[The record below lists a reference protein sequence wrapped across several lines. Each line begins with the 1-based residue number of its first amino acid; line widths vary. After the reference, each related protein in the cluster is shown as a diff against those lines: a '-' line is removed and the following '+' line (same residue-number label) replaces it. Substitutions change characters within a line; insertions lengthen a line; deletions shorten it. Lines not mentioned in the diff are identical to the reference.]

1 MENPDLPKNCCSTLS
16 RAHMCCASVLVCA
29 MCVCLCC
36 VCLSGQNWLQAD
48 TCVVCVCNR
57 GLGQYCHS
65 TGTVLG
71 QYWHSTGPVL
81 AQYWPSTG
89 SVLAQY
95 WPSPGPVL
103 AQYWHSTGTV
113 LAQYPH
119 STELST
125 ARVHAQPTQPT
136 TRHQHATPTKQKPQE
151 LRKVTQH
158 TTKHRAQ
165 NTYTDPQKGLKNWQ
179 PAAQNSWSFVEKQG
193 DLTNLT

>member
-1 MENPDLPKNCCSTLS
+1 M
-16 RAHMCCASVLVCA
+16 
-29 MCVCLCC
+29 
-36 VCLSGQNWLQAD
+36 G
-48 TCVVCVCNR
+48 
-57 GLGQYCHS
+57 

-103 AQYWHSTGTV
+103 AQYWHSTGRVLAQYWHSTSTVLAQYWHSTGTVLAQYWHSTGTV

-125 ARVHAQPTQPT
+125 ARVHAQPSQPT

-165 NTYTDPQKGLKNWQ
+165 NTYTDPQKGLKNQQ
-179 PAAQNSWSFVEKQG
+179 PAAQNSWSFVDKQS